1 MPAEAADTLEFFSAC
16 PRQVPDLLA
25 GELRALGLTVT
36 REHPAGVSFSGT
48 IRDGYLACLAVRTAS
63 RVLLTLGTVPLD
75 SPEAMYA
82 AIRELPW
89 EDHLASEGTLAID
102 VVGQGPAWLRHTQFA
117 AQKAKDAI
125 VDRIRERSGT
135 RPSVDLGNPDLRLNL
150 SFMRDRAS
158 VAIDLSGEPLHRRGY
173 RQSGVEAPL
182 KENLAAALLLRCGWP
197 AIAAAGGAFVDP
209 MCGSGT
215 LVNEAALMAADV
227 APGLLRR
234 RFGFER
240 WRQHRPDVWED
251 LRAQALARQRPEA
264 VGPGRFHGY
273 DRDQGAI
280 RAALANSGRCGVGDH
295 IAFERRDL
303 AQLPKAAESHGLVL
317 VNPPYGAR
325 LEEVSTLEP
334 LYALLG
340 AKLMECFP
348 GWEAGVFTGHPPLGR
363 ALRLRAYRA
372 HTFFNGPIE
381 CRLLRFELLPD
392 AVEPDPETARR
403 ARLEVAR
410 ARPGAAMFANRLR
423 KNCSRLEAWA
433 KREDVACFR
442 VYDADMPEYA
452 FAIDLYGNDERWA
465 YVQEY
470 AAPATVAQ
478 DAARSRRDEVL
489 AVLPEVLR
497 LPEERVVLRVRR
509 RQRGGEQY
517 EKVGEEQQF
526 HIVREGIYRFLVNFT
541 DYLDT
546 GLFLDH
552 RLTRRRVGELAADRS
567 FLNLFAY
574 TGTATVYAAGGG
586 ATSSMTVDMSRT
598 YLDWAKRNL
607 ALNGLAAPQHGFVQA
622 DCLAWLDEQG
632 TAPGR
637 RYGLIFVDPPTL
649 SRSKR
654 MDREFDVQRDHAR
667 LLQMAGRLLEPGGVM
682 VFSNNFQKFKL
693 DAAVREAFEVEDL
706 SRATLPEDFVRNP
719 RIHVCFSLKPRS
731 PG

>member
-1 MPAEAADTLEFFSAC
+1 MAADSGPLHEFFAAC
-16 PRQVPDLLA
+16 PRHVPDLLA
-25 GELRALGLTVT
+25 GELRALGIDVT
-36 REHPAGVSFSGT
+36 REHPAGVSFTGSL
-48 IRDGYLACLAVRTAS
+48 RDGYLACLASRTAS
-63 RVLLTLGTVPLD
+63 RVLLALGTVPLD
-75 SPEAMYA
+75 TPETMYE
-82 AIRELPW
+82 AIRALPW
-89 EDHLASEGTLAID
+89 EEHLAPEGTLAID
-102 VVGQGPAWLRHTQFA
+102 VVGQGPEWLRHSQFA

-125 VDRIRERSGT
+125 VDRFRERSGA
-135 RPSVDLGNPDLRLNL
+135 RPSVDLGSPDLRVNL
-150 SFMRDRAS
+150 SLMRQRAS

-182 KENLAAALLLRCGWP
+182 KEILAAALLLRCGWP
-197 AIAAAGGAFVDP
+197 AIAADGGAFVDP

-215 LVNEAALMAADV
+215 LVIEAALMAAGI

-240 WRQHRPDVWED
+240 WRQHRPDLWEQV
-251 LRAQALARQRPEA
+251 RAEAVAARRPEA
-264 VGPGRFHGY
+264 VSPGRFRGY

-295 IAFERRDL
+295 IVFERRDL
-303 AQLPKAAESHGLVL
+303 AQCPKSTESHGLVL

-325 LEEVSTLEP
+325 LDDVASLEP
-334 LYALLG
+334 TYALLG

-348 GWEAGVFTGHPPLGR
+348 GWQAAVFTGHPPLGR
-363 ALRLRAYRA
+363 ALRLRAYRS

-381 CRLLRFELLPD
+381 GRLLRFELQPD

-403 ARLEVAR
+403 DRLEAAR
-410 ARPGAAMFANRLR
+410 ARPGATMFGNRLR
-423 KNCSRLEAWA
+423 KNFARLEAWA
-433 KREDVACFR
+433 KRDDVACFR

-452 FAIDLYGNDERWA
+452 FAIDLYGNDERWV

-470 AAPATVAQ
+470 AAPATV
-478 DAARSRRDEVL
+478 DAAAARGRRDEVL
-489 AVLPEVLR
+489 GVLPAILGV
-497 LPEERVVLRVRR
+497 PEERVVLRTRR
-509 RQRGGEQY
+509 RQKGGEQY
-517 EKVGEEQQF
+517 EKVGAEAVF
-526 HIVREGIYRFLVNFT
+526 HTVREGGYRFLVNFT

-552 RLTRRRVGELAADRS
+552 RITRRRVGELAAGRS

-586 ATSSMTVDMSRT
+586 ATSSTTVDMSRT

-607 ALNGLAAPQHGFVQA
+607 ALNGLAGPQHGFVQS
-622 DCLAWLDEQG
+622 DCLAWLGEQG
-632 TAPGR
+632 AAPRR

-654 MDREFDVQRDHAR
+654 MEREFDVQRDHAR
-667 LLQMAGRLLEPGGVM
+667 LLGMAARLLEPGGTI

-693 DAAVREAFEVEDL
+693 DPAVAQEFEVEDL
-706 SRATLPEDFVRNP
+706 SRATLPEDFARNP
-719 RIHVCFSLKPRS
+719 RIHGCYRLRPRAA
-731 PG
+731 G